1 MKSWHLV
8 LLSILITFLIA
19 GLILLVATPT
29 RGNPIVL
36 LPAPTQT
43 QSPSPQPST
52 TPTPIKVQIG
62 GQVIAAGLYELPKE
76 TRLEDLILLAGGL
89 TDLADHNRVNLAVRL
104 VDGGYYYIPAKD
116 EEIPETAANAPE
128 NAQISENTVKYP
140 INLNTATQEELES
153 LPGIGPT
160 KAADILSYRDEIGSF
175 SSIDELI
182 NINGIGPS
190 TLETISDLLT
200 IEP

>member
-8 LLSILITFLIA
+8 LLSILITFLVA

-29 RGNPIVL
+29 RGNPIIL

-62 GQVIAAGLYELPKE
+62 GQVIATGLYELPKE

-89 TDLADHNRVNLAVRL
+89 TDLADQNRINLAVRL
-104 VDGGYYYIPAKD
+104 MDGGYYYIPAVD
-116 EEIPETAANAPE
+116 EEFPETAANAPE
-128 NAQISENTVKYP
+128 NAQISENTVTYP

-175 SSIDELI
+175 NSIDDLL
-182 NINGIGPS
+182 NVNGIGPS
-190 TLETISDLLT
+190 TLEAITDLIT